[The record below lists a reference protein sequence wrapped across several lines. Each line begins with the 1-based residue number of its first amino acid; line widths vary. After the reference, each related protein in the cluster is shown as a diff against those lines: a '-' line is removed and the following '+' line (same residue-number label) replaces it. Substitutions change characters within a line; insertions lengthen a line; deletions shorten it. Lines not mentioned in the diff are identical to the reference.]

1 MKRITG
7 AVCVHH
13 LFFDE
18 SRYEE
23 LGTRIKCNPAIKS
36 SADRQALIAALN
48 DGRLD
53 IIATDHA
60 PQTCLALQ
68 TAAMFAK
75 AISQTWSSLI
85 PINHISCN
93 LLTCCTNAVGRR
105 SKGMSF
111 RRVLTQRSSTVALS
125 LVTEN

>member
-60 PQTCLALQ
+60 PPTCLALQ
-68 TAAMFAK
+68 IGAMFGK
-75 AISQTWSSLI
+75 AILQIWSSWT
-85 PINHISCN
+85 PINRIACN
-93 LLTCCTNAVGRR
+93 HLTYFINALGRR

-111 RRVLTQRSSTVALS
+111 RRPLTQR
-125 LVTEN
+125 